1 MCVLARG
8 LKSSLGSGWVLVI
21 GGVTFTPSAWVW
33 SVLLPGFGWG
43 GASLPVIVEKR
54 SRVEPAGCAESSGF
68 PDAGRLAT
76 AAQGVVTDLLGKG
89 PLSPPLTFQR
99 DLDAASAP
107 SPLSSASAPGLLLST
122 CTDSRALCLM
132 VTDADLTVNG
142 MKCQATSRE
151 PTAASRAPPK
161 ARVFAASKQKKC
173 RASEGALPSPVPEKG
188 PPGE

>member
-1 MCVLARG
+1 MRVLARG

-89 PLSPPLTFQR
+89 PLSPPLTCSAGPGRGLGPVSSFLGLGPRPAPQHLHRQPGPVR
-99 DLDAASAP
+99 DGLGCRPHGQWHEMP
-107 SPLSSASAPGLLLST
+107 SHQQGTHGRVPGST
-122 CTDSRALCLM
+122 QGQSLCCFKAEEMQGLRRS
-132 VTDADLTVNG
+132 
-142 MKCQATSRE
+142 TS
-151 PTAASRAPPK
+151 
-161 ARVFAASKQKKC
+161 
-173 RASEGALPSPVPEKG
+173 LPCA
-188 PPGE
+188 